1 MLPPARDPERI
12 LQRLEWTVIRRLD
25 GLLQGNY
32 RTLFRGFGTELAE
45 LREYVLSDDV
55 RYIDWY
61 VTARLQTP
69 YVRQYVEDREITAW
83 FLLDLSP
90 SLDFGTVTTEKRTLL
105 ADCVGVLAR
114 LLTRHGNRVGALFFA
129 GSQERFIPAQNGRNH
144 VLRILEDLLRQPRL
158 ARAPMTDLSFPL
170 TTALRMIRRRS
181 LIFLVSDFISA
192 PGWEKPLSLLT
203 QRHELLAVRVT
214 DPRESEL
221 PDIGPL
227 VLEDSETG
235 EQLFVDTHDRAF
247 RRRFADAAASREAS
261 LQAMLVRQGI
271 DLLSLSTEGDLVA
284 ELMRFAQMRR
294 ERKKLPSRQN
304 LPRGAAMA
312 AAR

>member
-1 MLPPARDPERI
+1 MPSPARDPERL

-45 LREYVLSDDV
+45 LREYVLTDDV

-90 SLDFGTVTTEKRTLL
+90 SLDFGTVTVQKRTLL

-129 GSQERFIPAQNGRNH
+129 GQVERFIPAQSGRNH
-144 VLRILEDLLRQPRL
+144 VLRILEDLMAQPRL
-158 ARAPMTDLSFPL
+158 LRAPLTDLSSPL
-170 TTALRMIRRRS
+170 TTALRTIRRRS

-192 PGWEKPLSLLT
+192 PGWEKPLALLT

-214 DPRESEL
+214 DPREREL
-221 PDIGPL
+221 PDIGPI

-235 EQLFVDTHDRAF
+235 EQLFVDTHDRSF
-247 RRRFADAAASREAS
+247 RKRFADAAALREAR
-261 LQAMLVRQGI
+261 LQEMLVRRGI
-271 DLLSLSTEGDLVA
+271 DLLSLSTEGDMVG
-284 ELMRFAQMRR
+284 ELIRFAQMRR
-294 ERKKLPSRQN
+294 EKKKLPTRQS
-304 LPRGAAMA
+304 LPRA
-312 AAR
+312 AAVAAAG